1 MSKGTLAE
9 AEIVLSKLADGLD
22 QYRTYL
28 LVDLAAVGVPIKLL
42 NQAVSAGFTPAQL
55 VKLLYRWGPQ
65 FVNGLKLELVRRQNN
80 AVAELC
86 EPLIV

>member
-1 MSKGTLAE
+1 MAEEPTE
-9 AEIVLSKLADGLD
+9 AEIDLSKLADGLD

-28 LVDLAAVGVPIKLL
+28 LVDLAAIGVPIKLL

-65 FVNGLKLELVRRQNN
+65 FVNGLKLELVRR
-80 AVAELC
+80 AELC
-86 EPLIV
+86 KPCVLVDART